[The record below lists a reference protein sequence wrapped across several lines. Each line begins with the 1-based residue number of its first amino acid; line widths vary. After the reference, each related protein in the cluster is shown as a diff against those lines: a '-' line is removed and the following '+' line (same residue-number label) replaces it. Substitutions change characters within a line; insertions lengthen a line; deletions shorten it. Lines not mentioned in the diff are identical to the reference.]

1 MKTRLFR
8 SLAAIAVCVGFTGHS
23 HASGWL
29 KTGGQASR
37 PFGHVEYCAAA
48 KGDCAK
54 RRAAAKLPSVS
65 LASLRSVNKSVNRT
79 IKPVSDKD
87 QYGIREKWVKGAR
100 AGDCEDYALTKR
112 ARLSAMG
119 VPKASLLLAVGRSA
133 GEAHTVLVVRTKEG
147 DFVLNNLSDEV
158 TPVRGSTLGI
168 SKIQSPENGAEW
180 LRVTGVLRSAT

>member
-1 MKTRLFR
+1 M
-8 SLAAIAVCVGFTGHS
+8 AVCAGFTGPS

-37 PFGHVEYCAAA
+37 PFGHVEYCAAS

-54 RRAAAKLPSVS
+54 RKAASNLPSVS
-65 LASLRSVNKSVNRT
+65 LAKLRAVNRSVNKS

-87 QYGIREKWVKGAR
+87 LYGTREKWVKGAR

-112 ARLSAMG
+112 ARLSALG
-119 VPKASLLLAVGRSA
+119 VSKANLLLAIGRSA
-133 GEAHTVLVVRTKEG
+133 GEAHTVLVVRTRDG

-158 TPVRGSTLGI
+158 TPISRSTLGI
-168 SKIQSPENGAEW
+168 SKIQSPTDGSDW
-180 LRVTGVLRSAT
+180 LRVTGVLRSAG